1 MVKYFIEIT
10 ILIKIQTGELS
21 IRRGNTGGSKS
32 LKQYNL
38 KPLVFILSFGLPI
51 KFLAKY

>member
-10 ILIKIQTGELS
+10 FLIKMQTGKLS
-21 IRRGNTGGSKS
+21 IRRGNSGGLKS

-38 KPLVFILSFGLPI
+38 KPSVYILSFGLSI